1 MLTNHLEDD
10 QIEGVY
16 SSYSSYIEQNGHIK
30 LSCAEVYQ
38 MPGRIRQIVAAALEG
53 KGIDFINNINVL
65 NVFFS
70 IGCSEM

>member
-1 MLTNHLEDD
+1 MLTNHLEEE

-16 SSYSSYIEQNGHIK
+16 SSYGSYIEQNGHIK

-53 KGIDFINNINVL
+53 KSIDCINKL
-65 NVFFS
+65 MS
-70 IGCSEM
+70 